1 MVRLAPEL
9 LFPHHEQAVL
19 ARSAFVHAKIA
30 RLIETNKCS
39 YNKIREVA
47 GMDGFDAEASV
58 YAYIVNIYLIKAL
71 DKDREQLRRLK
82 LARAWEH
89 AVDGLLARLTRET
102 SQIRKQMAKHGCRI
116 VLEEIAPGNN
126 VHVMYVHRR
135 YEHHCYMLPYVL
147 KARCEDKLLALWKQ
161 AGEPA
166 ENLS

>member
-1 MVRLAPEL
+1 
-9 LFPHHEQAVL
+9 
-19 ARSAFVHAKIA
+19 
-30 RLIETNKCS
+30 
-39 YNKIREVA
+39 
-47 GMDGFDAEASV
+47 MDGFDAEASV

-116 VLEEIAPGNN
+116 VLEIAPGNN

-147 KARCEDKLLALWKQ
+147 KARCEDKLMELMQ
-161 AGEPA
+161 QPVEPV

>member
-1 MVRLAPEL
+1 
-9 LFPHHEQAVL
+9 
-19 ARSAFVHAKIA
+19 
-30 RLIETNKCS
+30 
-39 YNKIREVA
+39 
-47 GMDGFDAEASV
+47 MDGFEAEASV
-58 YAYIVNIYLIKAL
+58 YDYIVNVYLLKAL

-82 LARAWEH
+82 LARAWDH
-89 AVDGLLARLTRET
+89 VVDDLLARITRET
-102 SQIRKQMAKHGCRI
+102 TLLKKRMAKHGCRI

-126 VHVMYVHRR
+126 VHVMYVYRR